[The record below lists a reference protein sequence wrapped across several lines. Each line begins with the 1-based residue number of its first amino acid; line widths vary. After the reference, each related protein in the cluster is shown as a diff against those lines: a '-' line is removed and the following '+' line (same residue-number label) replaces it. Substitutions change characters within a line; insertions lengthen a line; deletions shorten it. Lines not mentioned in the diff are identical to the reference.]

1 MCSGTVSHYF
11 FDCNQHAAPHIKL
24 LASAALLFGDNWLNA
39 SRKTRPKWF
48 LNGNINITDFSY
60 FVNKCLFV
68 TSLEIA
74 PADIGDLPG

>member
-24 LASAALLFGDNWLNA
+24 LASAALLFCDNWLNA

-48 LNGNINITDFSY
+48 LNDNINITDISY

-74 PADIGDLPG
+74 PDIGDLPG